1 MNWGLESV
9 GSKVA
14 FCVLTDSTGFGNSTM
29 NLANFLTLSRIPLM
43 FIIVALLFMHWTGA
57 ATLAF
62 LLFVVAGVTDWLDGL
77 VARKQGLVSTFGILM
92 DALTDKVLMLGL
104 MIALVDLD
112 KVSIYLVLLILG
124 REFMITGMRLVAA
137 TKGVVVSA
145 ERAGKQKTITQI
157 LSIGA
162 FLLAGAVRVDLATWF
177 SIDLSTVATYLD
189 WLGLGLF
196 ILATI
201 LTLTSGFSYFRKY
214 GAMVFADD

>member
-1 MNWGLESV
+1 
-9 GSKVA
+9 
-14 FCVLTDSTGFGNSTM
+14 M
-29 NLANFLTLSRIPLM
+29 NLANLLTLSRIPLM
-43 FIIVALLFMHWTGA
+43 FIIVGLLYLDWTGA

-112 KVSIYLVLLILG
+112 KISIFLVLLILG

-145 ERAGKQKTITQI
+145 ERSGKQKTMTQI

-162 FLLAGAVRVDLATWF
+162 FLFADMVRTDLEVWLNRDLAEFAQWG
-177 SIDLSTVATYLD
+177 D
-189 WLGLGLF
+189 WVGMGLF
-196 ILATI
+196 LLATVI
-201 LTLTSGFSYFRKY
+201 TLPSGYSYFRKY
-214 GAMVFADD
+214 GSLVFADE

>member
-1 MNWGLESV
+1 MNWELVSV

-29 NLANFLTLSRIPLM
+29 NLANILTLSRIPLM

-162 FLLAGAVRVDLATWF
+162 FLLAVAVRVDLATLF

>member
-1 MNWGLESV
+1 
-9 GSKVA
+9 
-14 FCVLTDSTGFGNSTM
+14 M
-29 NLANFLTLSRIPLM
+29 NLPNLLTLSRIPLM
-43 FIIVALLFMHWTGA
+43 FIIVGLLYMNWTGA

-62 LLFVVAGVTDWLDGL
+62 VLFVVAGVTDWLDGL

-112 KVSIYLVLLILG
+112 KISIFLVLLILG

-145 ERAGKQKTITQI
+145 ERSGKQKTMTQI

-162 FLLAGAVRVDLATWF
+162 FLLADAVRTDLEVWLDLDLA
-177 SIDLSTVATYLD
+177 DVAQWGD
-189 WLGLGLF
+189 WLGMGLF
-196 ILATI
+196 ILATVI
-201 LTLTSGFSYFRKY
+201 TLTSGYNYFRRY
-214 GAMVFADD
+214 GSLVFADD

>member
-1 MNWGLESV
+1 
-9 GSKVA
+9 
-14 FCVLTDSTGFGNSTM
+14 M
-29 NLANFLTLSRIPLM
+29 NLANLLTLSRIPLM
-43 FIIVALLFMHWTGA
+43 FIIVGLLYMNWPGA

-112 KVSIYLVLLILG
+112 KISIFLVLLILG

-137 TKGVVVSA
+137 TKGVVLSA
-145 ERAGKQKTITQI
+145 ERSGKLKTLTQI

-162 FLLAGAVRVDLATWF
+162 FLFADMVRTDTEAWLGMDLTDLAQ
-177 SIDLSTVATYLD
+177 LGD
-189 WLGLGLF
+189 WVGMGLF
-196 ILATI
+196 LLATVF
-201 LTLTSGFSYFRKY
+201 TLTSGYNYFRKY
-214 GAMVFADD
+214 GKLVFSDE

>member
-1 MNWGLESV
+1 
-9 GSKVA
+9 
-14 FCVLTDSTGFGNSTM
+14 M
-29 NLANFLTLSRIPLM
+29 NLPNLLTLSRIPLM
-43 FIIVALLFMHWTGA
+43 FIIVGLLYMNWTGA

-62 LLFVVAGVTDWLDGL
+62 VLFVVAGVTDWLDGM

-112 KVSIYLVLLILG
+112 KISIFLVLLILG

-145 ERAGKQKTITQI
+145 ERSGKQKTMTQI

-162 FLLAGAVRVDLATWF
+162 FLLADVVRTDLEVWLDLDLAALAQWG
-177 SIDLSTVATYLD
+177 D
-189 WLGLGLF
+189 WLGMGLF

-201 LTLTSGFSYFRKY
+201 ITLTSGYNYFRKY
-214 GAMVFADD
+214 GSLVFADD

>member
-1 MNWGLESV
+1 
-9 GSKVA
+9 
-14 FCVLTDSTGFGNSTM
+14 M
-29 NLANFLTLSRIPLM
+29 NLANLLTLSRIPLM
-43 FIIVALLFMHWTGA
+43 FIIVGLLYLDWTGA

-112 KVSIYLVLLILG
+112 KISIFLVLLILG

-145 ERAGKQKTITQI
+145 ERSGKQKTMTQI

-162 FLLAGAVRVDLATWF
+162 FLFADMVRTDLEVWLNMDLTEFAQWGDWVGMGLFLLATV
-177 SIDLSTVATYLD
+177 I
-189 WLGLGLF
+189 
-196 ILATI
+196 
-201 LTLTSGFSYFRKY
+201 TLTSGYSYFRKY
-214 GAMVFADD
+214 GELVFAED

>member
-1 MNWGLESV
+1 
-9 GSKVA
+9 
-14 FCVLTDSTGFGNSTM
+14 M
-29 NLANFLTLSRIPLM
+29 NLANLLTLSRIPLM
-43 FIIVALLFMHWTGA
+43 FIIVGLLYLDWTGA

-112 KVSIYLVLLILG
+112 KISIFLVLLILG

-145 ERAGKQKTITQI
+145 ERSGKQKTMTQI

-162 FLLAGAVRVDLATWF
+162 FLFADMIRTDLEVWSNRDLAEFAQWG
-177 SIDLSTVATYLD
+177 D
-189 WLGLGLF
+189 WVGMGLF
-196 ILATI
+196 LLATVI
-201 LTLTSGFSYFRKY
+201 TLTSGYSYFRKY
-214 GAMVFADD
+214 GSLVFADD